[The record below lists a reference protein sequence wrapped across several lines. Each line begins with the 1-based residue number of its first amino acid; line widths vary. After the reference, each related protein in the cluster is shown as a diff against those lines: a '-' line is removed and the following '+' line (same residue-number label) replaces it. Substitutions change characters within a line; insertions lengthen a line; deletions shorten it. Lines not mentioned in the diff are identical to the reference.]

1 MQQFLYDEYTK
12 RREELIKK
20 KQTLENLCN
29 FLPACASACACV
41 CVYVNH
47 SCHIPN
53 PAGVIKWEESG
64 MKEEEGGVRGE
75 MGCF

>member
-1 MQQFLYDEYTK
+1 MCNNSCMMKTQKEEKNSLK
-12 RREELIKK
+12 RSKLWK
-20 KQTLENLCN
+20 T
-29 FLPACASACACV
+29 CATFYLRVQVRVHVCV
-41 CVYVNH
+41 CVNH